1 MGKFLNL
8 QSHPKPN
15 YGKFSNGV
23 PFLQWGEGTKKLL
36 FLLGGPGNSLPKGFG
51 LSGFKRIMRGF
62 AGEYSVYL
70 VSRKS
75 DLPEGYST
83 RDMSND
89 YAELIETDLDGQVD
103 LIFGF
108 SFGGLILQHFAADH
122 SRLAKNIV
130 IGGAANRVS
139 EQAREIDWNFATLIN
154 QGKDRRAMACRAG
167 AVFPFGMRYGLL
179 YGVLWLLGK
188 VLLGPVD
195 SVFRKDVLVEARAEL
210 SHDATGSLK
219 RIAVP
224 VLVICG
230 KDDFAFPV
238 NEVREMVAMVPN
250 CELKIYDRG
259 HSTFLLDPRFEED
272 VKDWVRRSH

>member
-1 MGKFLNL
+1 MGKFLNF
-8 QSHPKPN
+8 QSSSKAH

-23 PFLQWGEGTKKLL
+23 PFLRWGEGTKKLL
-36 FLLGGPGNSLPKGFG
+36 FLLGGPGNSLPKGIG

-75 DLPEGYST
+75 DLPDVYST

-89 YAELIETDLDGQVD
+89 YAELIKSDLDGQVD

-122 SRLAKNIV
+122 SRLAKKIV

-139 EQAREIDWNFATLIN
+139 EQAKRIDWDFATLIN
-154 QGKDRRAMACRAG
+154 QGKDRQAMACRAE
-167 AVFPFGMRYGLL
+167 AVFPNGMRYGPL

-188 VLLGPVD
+188 VLLGTVD

-210 SHDATGSLK
+210 SHDATESLK

-230 KDDFAFPV
+230 KDDFAFSV
-238 NEVREMVAMVPN
+238 NDVREMVAMIPFG
-250 CELKIYDRG
+250 ELKIYEKG
-259 HSTFLLDPRFEED
+259 HSTFLFDPRFEVD
-272 VKDWVRRSH
+272 VKEWVRRSP